1 MTAEEHL
8 AALESRFSS
17 HALTAVERS
26 VFLGVWRGQSYAEI
40 AKETGYN
47 AGYIKL
53 VSHKLWHKIS
63 ELVGE
68 KVSKSNLP
76 AAVRHFLQQQ
86 AAQTAAVVET
96 QLLTRP
102 SQQDWGEVAD
112 VSVFY
117 GRGEELTTLE
127 QWIEG
132 DRCRL
137 VAIHGIGG
145 LGKTSLSVKMSQNL
159 QSRFEFLSWRS
170 FNNVKPPSEILAQW
184 IHLASGQQETE
195 FGDDVEDLLSRLLEY
210 LRRHRCLLVIDNF
223 ESVLQ
228 GGEHVGTYNRDYE
241 QYGLILRR
249 LGEVS
254 HHSCLVVTTRELP
267 SEIANLEGDR
277 LPVRV
282 LRLTGLEETAAE
294 QMLAAKGL
302 TGDRQDIHRLVEWY
316 RGNPLALKIAATSI
330 KEIFADSINR
340 FLDQR
345 TISFSGVSKLL
356 EQQFKRLS
364 AVEKQVMYWLAIN
377 REPCSDGE
385 LQSDIVPQVEH
396 SDLMQALSSLRRR
409 SLLEQSGR
417 GFTQQPVVMEY
428 VSTLLVE
435 QFYYEISQDQPIGV
449 LSAIQARLQKQL
461 FYLRHYALV
470 KASAKDYIRQ
480 SQERVLL
487 EPLISKL
494 LTKLETKEV
503 IAEQIND
510 LLLELRRR
518 DRRNG
523 QEVGTDYAAGNMLNL
538 LGWLKADLRGADFSA
553 MPIRQAY
560 LAEVP
565 LHNVSFR
572 NAKFQ
577 KTVFAEVIGGVLCTA
592 FSPDGQQLA
601 VGDSKGEIHLWRV
614 RDGRPLLTLKGH
626 SGWVSTLSFSPDSS
640 LLVSGSYDQTL
651 KVWDVQSGTCLRT
664 LRGFIGQVTA
674 VVYSPDGQF
683 LASGHVDRSV
693 RLWHAQSQAPMAVLQ
708 GHTDIVSSVA
718 IHPQGALLASG
729 SDDQTIRLW
738 DLGTLTCARVLT
750 GHDDL
755 VWSVDF
761 NHNGNVLASGSED
774 QTIRLWNVETG
785 NCLRVLTGHRHTVFA
800 VRFSGQLLASGSGDR
815 TIRLWNPIS
824 EECVKTLYGH
834 RHWVRSIACHPRGEL
849 LASCSGDALVK
860 MWEVRSGQCVRT
872 FQGHFGLS
880 NTWAEPAFGDV
891 QSSNDHLL
899 SLWEVKNG
907 QQFRILQG
915 YSNAVWSVALHP
927 RGDLI
932 ASGGD
937 DSILRL
943 WHLPSGTCIQRLMGH
958 GGRIWQATFAPDGE
972 QVATCSEDGTVRLWH
987 TATGESVAV
996 ISIHPNLPRSLCFSQ
1011 DGQFLAIGDT
1021 DRTIRLWHRDT
1032 QTFQR
1037 TLEGHQAGVQ
1047 SLAFAEGD
1055 RYLISGSRD
1064 KTVAIWDVAQGTVL
1078 HRLTA
1083 GLDAIHGVAYCPVH
1097 NLVAIASSALHLWH
1111 LPTQTPQGTLTDHDG
1126 MVLSVAMTHN
1136 GTLMVSGGSDRT
1148 LRIWDLPSGALLHT
1162 IPAHKEA
1169 IYAIA
1174 MGPDNNQ
1181 LFASGS
1187 RDETI
1192 KVWSHPDTGQPRTL
1206 REPRLYEGL
1215 DLSHASG
1222 LTLAQRTKLEMLG
1235 ARITLD

>member
-1 MTAEEHL
+1 MTAEEQL
-8 AALESRFSS
+8 EALESHFSN
-17 HALTAVERS
+17 HTLTTVERS
-26 VFLGVWRGQSYAEI
+26 VFLGVWRGLSYAEI

-68 KVSKSNLP
+68 KVTKSNLP
-76 AAVRHFLQQQ
+76 AAVRHFLLQQG
-86 AAQTAAVVET
+86 ATSPPVVESMP
-96 QLLTRP
+96 QLTP
-102 SQQDWGEVAD
+102 QNQDWGEVAD

-117 GRGEELTTLE
+117 GRERELETLV

-137 VAIHGIGG
+137 VALHGMGG
-145 LGKTSLSVKMSQNL
+145 LGKTSLSVKMTQSL
-159 QSRFEFLSWRS
+159 QSHFEFLSWRS
-170 FNNVKPPSEILAQW
+170 FNNVKPPAEILAQW
-184 IHLASGQQETE
+184 IHFVSKQQETE
-195 FGDDVEDLLSRLLEY
+195 FDDDVETLLSRLLEY
-210 LRRHRCLLVIDNF
+210 LRRHRCLLVADNF

-228 GGEHVGTYNRDYE
+228 GGEHVGTYNKDYE
-241 QYGLILRR
+241 QYGLILKR

-254 HHSCLVVTTRELP
+254 HRSCLVVTTRELP
-267 SEIANLEGDR
+267 AEIANLEGDR

-282 LRLTGLEETAAE
+282 LRLAGLEEAAAE

-302 TGDRQDIHRLVEWY
+302 VGDQRDIHRLVEWY

-340 FLDQR
+340 FLEHR

-364 AVEKQVMYWLAIN
+364 AIEKQVMYWLAIN
-377 REPCSDGE
+377 REPCSEQE
-385 LQSDIVPQVEH
+385 LQSDIVPQVELA
-396 SDLMQALSSLRRR
+396 DLMHALSSLKRR

-480 SQERVLL
+480 TQERILL

-494 LTKLETKEV
+494 LTKLESKTV

-518 DRRNG
+518 DRRGG
-523 QEVGTDYAAGNMLNL
+523 QEGGSDYAAGNMLNL
-538 LGWLKADLRGADFSA
+538 LGWLRADLRGADFST

-572 NAKFQ
+572 NSKFQ

-592 FSPDGQQLA
+592 FSPDGNHLA

-626 SGWVSTLSFSPDSS
+626 GGWVSTLAFSPDSQ

-651 KVWDVQSGTCLRT
+651 KLWDVSTGSCQRT

-683 LASGHVDRSV
+683 LASGHADRSV

-718 IHPQGALLASG
+718 INSRGTLLASG
-729 SDDQTIRLW
+729 SDDQTIRIW
-738 DLGTLTCARVLT
+738 DLSTLTCVRVLT

-761 NHNGNVLASGSED
+761 NHNGHVLASGSED

-785 NCLRVLTGHRHTVFA
+785 VCLRVLAGHRHTVFA
-800 VRFSGQLLASGSGDR
+800 VRFSGQLLASASGDR
-815 TIRLWNPIS
+815 TIRLWHPVS
-824 EECVKTLYGH
+824 TECLKTLYGH
-834 RHWVRSIACHPRGEL
+834 QHWVRSIAFHPKGEL

-860 MWEVRSGQCVRT
+860 MWEVQSGQCVRT

-880 NTWAEPAFGDV
+880 NVWAESAFSDP

-915 YSNAVWSVALHP
+915 YSNAVWSVSIHP

-943 WHLPSGTCIQRLMGH
+943 WHLHSGKCTQRLMGH
-958 GGRIWQATFAPDGE
+958 GGRIWQVAFSPDG
-972 QVATCSEDGTVRLWH
+972 QRIASCSEDGTVRLWQSR
-987 TATGESVAV
+987 TGESLAV
-996 ISIHPNLPRSLCFSQ
+996 ISIHPDLPRSLSFSR
-1011 DGQFLAIGDT
+1011 DGTLLAVGDT
-1021 DRTIRLWHRDT
+1021 DRAIRLWNVST
-1032 QTFQR
+1032 QTIQCV
-1037 TLEGHQAGVQ
+1037 LEGHHAGIQ
-1047 SLAFAEGD
+1047 SLTFTEGD
-1055 RYLISGSRD
+1055 RHLISGSRD
-1064 KTVAIWDVAQGTVL
+1064 KTVTIWDLSTGTVL
-1078 HRLTA
+1078 HRVTE
-1083 GLDAIHGVAYCPVH
+1083 GLDTIHGVAYCPVH
-1097 NLVAIASSALHLWH
+1097 HLLAIASSALHLWH
-1111 LPTQTPQGTLTDHDG
+1111 LPTQTLIATLTGHDG
-1126 MVLSVAMTHN
+1126 TVLSVAMTDN

-1148 LRIWDLPSGALLHT
+1148 LRIWELPSGTLLRT

-1174 MGPDNNQ
+1174 MAAGNQ

-1192 KVWSHPDTGQPRTL
+1192 KLWSFPDDGQQRIL

-1215 DLSHASG
+1215 DLSHATG
-1222 LTLAQRTKLEMLG
+1222 LTLAQKNKLEMLG
-1235 ARITLD
+1235 ARITPD